1 MKKSMKQLF
10 EEKKKLVVK
19 TNEIG
24 RQLDKMIV
32 EKWGFHYS
40 ETDDDPMIDTLDY
53 GTSGISF
60 VNFKKRMD
68 TYKEKRREDG
78 SFVAIP

>member
-24 RQLDKMIV
+24 RQLDKIIV

-40 ETDDDPMIDTLDY
+40 ETDDDSMIDTLDY
-53 GTSGISF
+53 GISGISF
-60 VNFKKRMD
+60 DNFKKRMD
-68 TYKEKRREDG
+68 AYKEERREDG